1 MQHRGYVFRNRYF
14 FKSLLLVF
22 IAFGCKS
29 PKDIA
34 YFQGDDVQMPQ
45 QVLQYDLKIAPD
57 DILSITVSAMN
68 IESVAPFNL
77 PVAATSSI
85 DGRAT
90 GQPML
95 QTYLVNS
102 DGTINYPIL
111 GRIEVAGKTRR
122 ELVDMLTEKIS
133 TYVINP
139 IVTVRIMNFRVT
151 VLGDVQRPGTFTV
164 QNERITLPEALGL
177 AGDMT
182 IQGKRNN
189 VKVIRD
195 EGGMQKEFVVDL
207 TSKDLFSSEIFYL
220 KQNDIVYVEPNSAKV
235 RSASV
240 STATTFW
247 LSLTSTLITLLAV
260 ITR

>member
-1 MQHRGYVFRNRYF
+1 MAISFRVNSLPLSIIF
-14 FKSLLLVF
+14 TLLL
-22 IAFGCKS
+22 IATGCKS
-29 PKDIA
+29 PKNIA
-34 YFQGDDVQMPQ
+34 YFQGEDIKMPES
-45 QVLQYDLKIAPD
+45 VLQYDLKIAPD

-68 IESVAPFNL
+68 VESVAPFNL
-77 PVAATSSI
+77 PVAATNSI

-102 DGTINYPIL
+102 DGTINFPIL

-122 ELVDMLTEKIS
+122 EMVDELTEKIS
-133 TYVINP
+133 QYVIDP
-139 IVTVRIMNFRVT
+139 IITVRIMNFRVT

-182 IQGKRNN
+182 IQGKRKN
-189 VKVIRD
+189 VKIFRD
-195 EGGMQKEFVVDL
+195 QEGIQKEYVIDL
-207 TSKDLFSSEIFYL
+207 TNKELFSSPVYFL
-220 KQNDIVYVEPNSAKV
+220 QQNDIVYVEPNAAKV
-235 RSASV
+235 RSSSV
-240 STATTFW
+240 SAANTFW
-247 LSLTSTLITLLAV
+247 LSVISTLITLAAV

>member
-1 MQHRGYVFRNRYF
+1 MTISLRANSLF
-14 FKSLLLVF
+14 FYLKITLLLVVV
-22 IAFGCKS
+22 GCKS
-29 PKDIA
+29 PKEIA
-34 YFQGDDVQMPQ
+34 YFQGDDVKMPEKVQ
-45 QVLQYDLKIAPD
+45 KYDLKIAPD

-68 IESVAPFNL
+68 VESVAPFNL
-77 PVAATSSI
+77 PVAATNSI

-122 ELVDMLTEKIS
+122 ELVDDLTEKVS
-133 TYVINP
+133 QYVINP
-139 IVTVRIMNFRVT
+139 IITVRIMNFRVT

-182 IQGKRNN
+182 IQGKRKN
-189 VKVIRD
+189 VKIIRD
-195 EGGMQKEFVVDL
+195 EEGVQKEYIIDL
-207 TSKDLFSSEIFYL
+207 TNKELFSSPVYFL
-220 KQNDIVYVEPNSAKV
+220 QQNDIVYVEPNAAKI
-235 RSASV
+235 RSSSI
-240 STATTFW
+240 STANTFW
-247 LSLTSTLITLLAV
+247 LSIVSTLITLVAV

>member
-1 MQHRGYVFRNRYF
+1 MTISFRANSLF
-14 FKSLLLVF
+14 FYLKITLLLVVV
-22 IAFGCKS
+22 GCKS
-29 PKDIA
+29 PKEIA
-34 YFQGDDVQMPQ
+34 YFQGDDVKMPEKVQ
-45 QVLQYDLKIAPD
+45 QYDLKIAPD

-68 IESVAPFNL
+68 VESVAPFNL
-77 PVAATSSI
+77 PVAATNSI

-111 GRIEVAGKTRR
+111 GRLEVAGKTRR
-122 ELVDMLTEKIS
+122 ELVDDLTEKVS
-133 TYVINP
+133 QYVLNP
-139 IVTVRIMNFRVT
+139 IITVRIMNFRVT

-182 IQGKRNN
+182 IQGKRKN
-189 VKVIRD
+189 VKIIRD
-195 EGGMQKEFVVDL
+195 EEGVQKEYIINL
-207 TSKDLFSSEIFYL
+207 TNKELFSSPVYFL
-220 KQNDIVYVEPNSAKV
+220 QQNDIVYVEPNAAKI
-235 RSASV
+235 RSSSI
-240 STATTFW
+240 STANTFW
-247 LSLTSTLITLLAV
+247 LSIVSTLITLVAV

>member
-1 MQHRGYVFRNRYF
+1 MTISFRANSLF
-14 FKSLLLVF
+14 FYLKITLLLLVV
-22 IAFGCKS
+22 GCKS
-29 PKDIA
+29 PKEIA
-34 YFQGDDVQMPQ
+34 YFQGDDVKMPEKVQ
-45 QVLQYDLKIAPD
+45 QYDLKIAPD

-68 IESVAPFNL
+68 VESVAPFNL
-77 PVAATSSI
+77 PVAATNSI

-122 ELVDMLTEKIS
+122 ELVDDLTEKIS
-133 TYVINP
+133 QYVLNP
-139 IVTVRIMNFRVT
+139 IITVRIMNFRVT

-182 IQGKRNN
+182 IQGKRKN
-189 VKVIRD
+189 VKIIRD
-195 EGGMQKEFVVDL
+195 EEGVQKEYIIDL
-207 TSKDLFSSEIFYL
+207 TNKELFSSPVYFL
-220 KQNDIVYVEPNSAKV
+220 QQNDIVYVEPNAAKI
-235 RSASV
+235 RSSSI
-240 STATTFW
+240 STANTFW
-247 LSLTSTLITLLAV
+247 LSIVSTLITLVAV

>member
-1 MQHRGYVFRNRYF
+1 MTISFRANSLF
-14 FKSLLLVF
+14 FYLKITLLLVVV
-22 IAFGCKS
+22 GCKS
-29 PKDIA
+29 SKEIA
-34 YFQGDDVQMPQ
+34 YFQGDDIKMPESVQ
-45 QVLQYDLKIAPD
+45 QYDLKIAPD

-68 IESVAPFNL
+68 VESVAPFNL
-77 PVAATSSI
+77 PVAATNSI

-122 ELVDMLTEKIS
+122 ELVDDLTEKIS
-133 TYVINP
+133 QYVLNP
-139 IVTVRIMNFRVT
+139 IITVRIMNFRVT

-182 IQGKRNN
+182 IQGKRKN
-189 VKVIRD
+189 VKIIRD
-195 EGGMQKEFVVDL
+195 EEGVQKEYIIDL
-207 TSKDLFSSEIFYL
+207 TNKELFSSPVYFL
-220 KQNDIVYVEPNSAKV
+220 QQNDIVYVEPNAAKI
-235 RSASV
+235 RSSSI
-240 STATTFW
+240 STANTFW
-247 LSLTSTLITLLAV
+247 LSIVSTLITLVAV